1 MNAVFKAIYLYCSI
15 DMRQIMS
22 LNMILHYTKK
32 TCKLAVHYMFTFREE
47 GLMWKFVY
55 VYAIKLI

>member
-1 MNAVFKAIYLYCSI
+1 MNAVFKTIYLYCSI
-15 DMRQIMS
+15 DTRQILS
-22 LNMILHYTKK
+22 LNMIMHYTKK
-32 TCKLAVHYMFTFREE
+32 TCKLAIHYMFTFREE